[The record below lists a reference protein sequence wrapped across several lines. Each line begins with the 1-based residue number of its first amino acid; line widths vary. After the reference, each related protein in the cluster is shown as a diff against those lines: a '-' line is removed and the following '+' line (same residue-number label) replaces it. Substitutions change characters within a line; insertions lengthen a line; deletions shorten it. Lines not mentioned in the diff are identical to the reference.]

1 VAAGSQHDGDPVLRT
16 AAWLQ
21 GETRMKSLAE
31 NSRFGRRTA
40 LKAAA
45 GASIATALPL
55 PTIISA
61 QAAEPVRIGVIIGLT
76 GSAAVAGNDGVKAM
90 QLAAEEVNR
99 AGGVLGRPI
108 ELIVED
114 DEGRP
119 KSGVEA
125 ANKLADVNKVPVCV
139 GGYQSSI
146 ALPVGK
152 VLNEKRVVWITD
164 ATTNDLKTVGPY
176 LFNVAGIAE
185 QAVALVDFVKADK
198 PSAKKLTG
206 IFQNNPIGQDR
217 AKVSEKRAKEL
228 GLEWIPALLYQPGAS
243 DFRTELQQT
252 MSSGADA
259 ILTDIYDSDAPII
272 QRQLVELGMGDFS
285 NTYSYNPGAYGTLE
299 PNLIEGIKGLN
310 YITGGIRAEAF
321 NKRFMEKNGGKLYTD
336 AWSPPFYDAV
346 WIASTAINLA
356 NSLEPKKI
364 RDAMFPAAYHYLGI
378 SGNGDKGFNKYGMQ
392 ASDQYMKQTY
402 KSGKLVALS
411 EGPENVVVFRYSD
424 DQGQPLQFAPSE
436 EDFQKLYA
444 DYKP

>member
-1 VAAGSQHDGDPVLRT
+1 MTQSSGNNCL
-16 AAWLQ
+16 
-21 GETRMKSLAE
+21 
-31 NSRFGRRTA
+31 GRRVA

-45 GASIATALPL
+45 GIGFATALPI
-55 PTIISA
+55 PTIVAA
-61 QAAEPVRIGVIIGLT
+61 QSSDPVRIGVIIGLT
-76 GSAAVAGNDGVKAM
+76 GPAAVAGTDGAKSM
-90 QLAAEEVNR
+90 QIAADEINK
-99 AGGVLGRPI
+99 AGGVLGRKL

-125 ANKLADVNKVPVCV
+125 ANKLADVDKVPVCV

-152 VLNEKRVVWITD
+152 ILNDKKVVWITD
-164 ATTNDLKTVGPY
+164 ATTNELKTVGPY
-176 LFNVAGIAE
+176 LFNTAGIAE
-185 QAVALVDFVKADK
+185 QAVALVDFVKVDK

-217 AKVSEKRAKEL
+217 AKVSEKRATEL
-228 GLEWIPALLYQPGAS
+228 GLEWIPALLYQSGAS
-243 DFRTELQQT
+243 DFRTELQQI
-252 MSSGADA
+252 MAAGADA

-310 YITGGIRAEAF
+310 YITGGTRAAAF
-321 NKRFMEKNGGKLYTD
+321 NKKFQVANNRLYTD

-346 WIASTAINLA
+346 WIAATAINLA
-356 NSLEPKKI
+356 NSLDGAKI
-364 RDAMFPAAYHYLGI
+364 RDAMWPASYHYLGV

-392 ASDQYMKQTY
+392 ASDQYAKQVF
-402 KSGKLVALS
+402 KGGKLINMS
-411 EGPENVVVFRYSD
+411 DGPENVVVFRYAD
-424 DQGQPLQFAPSE
+424 DQGDPLQFAPSE
-436 EDFQKLYA
+436 EDFKKLY
-444 DYKP
+444 PG

>member
-1 VAAGSQHDGDPVLRT
+1 MPILDQPP
-16 AAWLQ
+16 
-21 GETRMKSLAE
+21 K
-31 NSRFGRRTA
+31 FGRRSL
-40 LKAAA
+40 LKLA
-45 GASIATALPL
+45 GAACVTTTVPL
-55 PTIISA
+55 PTVAAA
-61 QAAEPVRIGVIIGLT
+61 QTTEPVKIGVIIGLT
-76 GSAAVAGNDGVKAM
+76 GSAAVAGNDSYRAM
-90 QLAAEEVNR
+90 QLGAEEVNE

-108 ELIVED
+108 KLIVED

-125 ANKLADVNKVPVCV
+125 ANKLADVDKVAACI
-139 GGYQSSI
+139 GAYQSSI
-146 ALPVGK
+146 ALPVGRL
-152 VLNEKRVVWITD
+152 LNEKGVVWVTD

-198 PSAKKLTG
+198 AGAKKLTG

-228 GLEWIPALLYQPGAS
+228 GLEWIPALLYQPGAT
-243 DFRTELQQT
+243 DFRTELQQVVNA
-252 MSSGADA
+252 GADA

-321 NKRFMEKNGGKLYTD
+321 NKKFLEKFGHIYTD
-336 AWSPPFYDAV
+336 AWGGPPFYDAV
-346 WIASTAINLA
+346 WIVATAINLA
-356 NSLEPKKI
+356 NGLDRKKI
-364 RDAMFPAAYHYLGI
+364 RDAMWPAAYHYLGV
-378 SGNGDKGFNKYGMQ
+378 SGNGDKGFNKWGMQ
-392 ASDQYMKQTY
+392 ASDQYEKLAY
-402 KSGKLVALS
+402 KAGKMVPLS
-411 EGPENVVVFRYSD
+411 KGPENIVVFRYSD
-424 DQGQPLQFAPSE
+424 DQGTPLSRAPSE
-436 EDFQKLYA
+436 EQNKQLYP

>member
-1 VAAGSQHDGDPVLRT
+1 
-16 AAWLQ
+16 
-21 GETRMKSLAE
+21 MSLSSG
-31 NSRFGRRTA
+31 NKGLGRRVA

-45 GASIATALPL
+45 GVGFATALPI
-55 PTIISA
+55 PTIVAA
-61 QAAEPVRIGVIIGLT
+61 QSSDPVRIGVIIGLT
-76 GSAAVAGNDGVKAM
+76 GPAAVAGTDGAKSM
-90 QLAAEEVNR
+90 QIAADEINR
-99 AGGVLGRPI
+99 AGGILGRKL

-125 ANKLADVNKVPVCV
+125 ANKLADVDKVPVCV

-152 VLNEKRVVWITD
+152 ILNDKKVVWVTD

-176 LFNVAGIAE
+176 LFNTAGIAE
-185 QAVALVDFVKADK
+185 QAVALVDFVKADRAT
-198 PSAKKLTG
+198 AKKLTG

-228 GLEWIPALLYQPGAS
+228 GLEWIPALLYQSGAA
-243 DFRTELQQT
+243 DFRTELQQI
-252 MSSGADA
+252 MSAGADA

-310 YITGGIRAEAF
+310 YITGGIRAAAF
-321 NKRFMEKNGGKLYTD
+321 NKKFQAANNRLYTD

-346 WIASTAINLA
+346 WIAATAISLA
-356 NSLEPKKI
+356 NSLDTSKI
-364 RDAMFPAAYHYLGI
+364 RDAMWPASYHYLGV

-392 ASDQYMKQTY
+392 ASDQYAKQVF
-402 KSGKLVALS
+402 KGGKLVNMS
-411 EGPENVVVFRYSD
+411 DGPENVVVFRYAD
-424 DQGQPLQFAPSE
+424 DQGDPLQFAPSE
-436 EDFQKLYA
+436 EDFKKLY
-444 DYKP
+444 PG

>member
-1 VAAGSQHDGDPVLRT
+1 MTQSSGNNRL
-16 AAWLQ
+16 
-21 GETRMKSLAE
+21 
-31 NSRFGRRTA
+31 GRRVA

-45 GASIATALPL
+45 GIGFASALPI
-55 PTIISA
+55 PTIVAA
-61 QAAEPVRIGVIIGLT
+61 QSSDPVRIGVIIGLT
-76 GSAAVAGNDGVKAM
+76 GPAAVAGTDGAKSM
-90 QLAAEEVNR
+90 QIAADEINK
-99 AGGVLGRPI
+99 AGGILGRKL

-125 ANKLADVNKVPVCV
+125 ANKLADVDKVPVCV

-152 VLNEKRVVWITD
+152 ILNDKKVVWITD
-164 ATTNDLKTVGPY
+164 ATTNELKTVGPY
-176 LFNVAGIAE
+176 LFNTAGIAE
-185 QAVALVDFVKADK
+185 QAVALVDFVKVDK

-228 GLEWIPALLYQPGAS
+228 GLEWIPALLYQSGAA
-243 DFRTELQQT
+243 DFRTELQQI
-252 MSSGADA
+252 MAAGADA

-310 YITGGIRAEAF
+310 YITGGIRAAAF
-321 NKRFMEKNGGKLYTD
+321 NKKFEAANNRLYTD

-346 WIASTAINLA
+346 WIAATAINLA
-356 NSLEPKKI
+356 NSLDGSKI
-364 RDAMFPAAYHYLGI
+364 RDAMWPASYHYLGV

-392 ASDQYMKQTY
+392 ASDQYAKQVF
-402 KSGKLVALS
+402 KGGKLINMS
-411 EGPENVVVFRYSD
+411 DGPENVVVFRYAD
-424 DQGQPLQFAPSE
+424 DQGDPLQFAPSE
-436 EDFQKLYA
+436 EDFKKLY
-444 DYKP
+444 PG